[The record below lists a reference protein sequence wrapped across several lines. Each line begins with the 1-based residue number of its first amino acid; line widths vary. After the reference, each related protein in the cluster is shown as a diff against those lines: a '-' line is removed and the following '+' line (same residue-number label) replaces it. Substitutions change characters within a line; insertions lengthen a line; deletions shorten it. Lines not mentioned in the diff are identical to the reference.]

1 MANRITDRIKRS
13 WNAFFSRD
21 PTQDYGDNRIGY
33 AVSSSRPDR
42 FRLTPTN
49 GATIIA
55 SIYNRIAVD
64 VSGISFLHAKVDA
77 NRRYSQ
83 DMDSKLNTTL
93 TLSANLDQ
101 TSKAFFQDLV
111 LSLFDEGCVAVV
123 PTDKDIDLRKGTEEI
138 LELRV
143 GKIKEWHPNYVR
155 VEVYNEQ
162 TGQKQEINCPK
173 RSTAIIENPFYSVM
187 NARNSTKERLVHKMY
202 LLDKMD
208 NLAASNKLN
217 LIIQVPYL
225 TKSPAQKKR
234 AEARVDELSQQ
245 LESSPMGIGYSDGTE
260 KIVQLNRP
268 IENSLPEEIKNLQT
282 DLYNQLGMAQEIFNG
297 TASQEQLEFY
307 FDSTVEPICDAICD
321 EFSRKF
327 LSKTAIS
334 QGQRII
340 YYRDPFKLTTLK
352 EIADATQYLIPNQV
366 VTPNEIRTGLGL
378 KPSDQPQADTLMNPN
393 INTLDEAGQDMA
405 GEDATQPEDGYDDGG
420 DYQEEEPEDPMQ
432 MPVSQIVE

>member
-1 MANRITDRIKRS
+1 MAKITDRLKRS

-21 PTQDYGDNRIGY
+21 PTEEYQTRYRPGY
-33 AVSSSRPDR
+33 YVSGSRPDR
-42 FRLTPTN
+42 FTLTPTN
-49 GATIIA
+49 ASTIIA

-64 VSGISFLHAKVDA
+64 VSGISFIHAKLDK
-77 NRRYSQ
+77 NKRYSQ
-83 DMDSKLNTTL
+83 DMDSRLNTAL

-101 TSKAFFQDLV
+101 TPKAFIKDLV

-123 PTDKDIDLRKGTEEI
+123 PTDSIVDVKKGTEDI
-138 LELRV
+138 CELRV
-143 GKIKEWHPNYVR
+143 GKIVEWQPDRVK

-162 TGQKQEINCPK
+162 TGKKEQIYCPK
-173 RSTAIIENPFYSVM
+173 RSTAIIENPFYAVM

-208 NLAASNKLN
+208 NLMASNKLN

-225 TKSPAQKKR
+225 TKSQAQKQRAQKR
-234 AEARVDELSQQ
+234 VNELSDQ
-245 LESSPMGIGYSDGTE
+245 LENSPMGIGYSDGTE

-282 DLYNQLGMAQEIFNG
+282 DLFNQLGMAQAIFDG
-297 TASQEQLEFY
+297 TATPEQVETY
-307 FDSTVEPICDAICD
+307 FDNTVEPICDAICD

-327 LSKTAIS
+327 LSSTALT
-334 QGQRII
+334 QGQRVI

-393 INTLDEAGQDMA
+393 INTLDETQNSA
-405 GEDATQPEDGYDDGG
+405 GEVATQPEEGVPDEGYQD
-420 DYQEEEPEDPMQ
+420 EPEEPEDPMDV
-432 MPVSQIVE
+432 PVSSLY

>member
-1 MANRITDRIKRS
+1 MTKITDRLKRS

-21 PTQDYGDNRIGY
+21 PTSEYQSIYRSGY
-33 AVSSSRPDR
+33 YISGSRPDR
-42 FRLTPTN
+42 FVLTPTN
-49 GATIIA
+49 GSTIIA

-64 VSGISFLHAKVDA
+64 VSGISFIHAKLDK
-77 NRRYSQ
+77 NKRYSQ
-83 DMDSKLNTTL
+83 DMDSKLNTVL
-93 TLSANLDQ
+93 TLSTNLDQ
-101 TSKAFFQDLV
+101 TPKAFLKDLV
-111 LSLFDEGCVAVV
+111 LSLFDEGCIAVV
-123 PTDKDIDLRKGTEEI
+123 PTDKDIDDSKGTEDI

-143 GKIKEWHPNYVR
+143 GKIVEWLPDKVK

-162 TGQKQEINCPK
+162 TGQKEQILCPK
-173 RSTAIIENPFYSVM
+173 RSTAIIENPFYGVM

-208 NLAASNKLN
+208 NVAASNKLN

-225 TKSPAQKKR
+225 TKSPAQKRR
-234 AEARVDELSQQ
+234 AQGRVDELTEQ
-245 LESSPMGIGYSDGTE
+245 LENSPMGIGYSDGTE

-282 DLYNQLGMAQEIFNG
+282 DLYNQLGMAQAIFDG
-297 TASQEQLEFY
+297 TATPEQVETY
-307 FDSTVEPICDAICD
+307 FDNTIEPICDAICD

-327 LSKTAIS
+327 LSKTALS

-393 INTLDEAGQDMA
+393 INTLDESQNPA
-405 GEDATQPEDGYDDGG
+405 GEDTTQPEEIINEEDTEDKS
-420 DYQEEEPEDPMQ
+420 EEPEDPMDV
-432 MPVSQIVE
+432 PVSSLS